1 MLTNRW
7 NLIVLLAAIAL
18 SGATHATAATCESL
32 ASLTLPDT
40 TITMAQTVA
49 AGAFTMP
56 GGGFMPSP
64 VSPKSLPAFCRVAAT
79 LRPSKDSDIK
89 IEVWLPADGWNG
101 KFQGVGNGG
110 WVGAIIYPAL
120 MEALQKGYASAST
133 DTGHAGGPMDGSF
146 ALGHPEKVTDFG
158 YRAVHEMTVKAKAIV
173 AAFYDKSAKYSY
185 WNGCSWVANKV

>member
-1 MLTNRW
+1 MLPNRW
-7 NLIVLLAAIAL
+7 TLFAAIAL
-18 SGATHATAATCESL
+18 SSVIPAVAATCESL
-32 ASLTLPDT
+32 ASLKLPDT
-40 TITMAQTVA
+40 TITLAQTVA

-101 KFQGVGNGG
+101 KFQGVGNGA

-120 MEALQKGYASAST
+120 MAALEKGYATAGT
-133 DTGHAGGPMDGSF
+133 DTGHA
-146 ALGHPEKVTDFG
+146 
-158 YRAVHEMTVKAKAIV
+158 
-173 AAFYDKSAKYSY
+173 
-185 WNGCSWVANKV
+185 